1 MFGIVVREARKR
13 KDLNLNQL
21 SAQTGIDQTLISR
34 IENGGRLPTEDQ
46 LSILAENLSLDIREL
61 KKEWMT
67 EKVLKIVKYS
77 PFAQEVLAV
86 AESRIEYLSNEN
98 RHEIDKL
105 KSEVQGKLNILDD
118 LKEKWKTVQPLNAT
132 QKRKM
137 EEYFDVSYTFES
149 NRIEGNTLTLQETK
163 LVGYDGLT
171 IGGKSL
177 VEHLEAVNHL
187 EAISF
192 IRDLAVNKE
201 PISKRILLEIHRLIL
216 KEVDKE
222 NAGRYRQIPVRIS
235 GSQHEPPQPYLI
247 DKLMEDFFEFYAYQQ
262 GRIHPVILAA
272 EMHERLVS
280 IHPFVDGNGRTARL
294 LMNLILVRNGY
305 TRANIKGDLASR
317 MNYYKSLEEV
327 QVNNDRALF
336 YDLVMDETIKSMEE
350 HLALV

>member
-1 MFGIVVREARKR
+1 
-13 KDLNLNQL
+13 
-21 SAQTGIDQTLISR
+21 
-34 IENGGRLPTEDQ
+34 
-46 LSILAENLSLDIREL
+46 
-61 KKEWMT
+61 
-67 EKVLKIVKYS
+67 
-77 PFAQEVLAV
+77 
-86 AESRIEYLSNEN
+86 
-98 RHEIDKL
+98 
-105 KSEVQGKLNILDD
+105 
-118 LKEKWKTVQPLNAT
+118 VQPLNAT
-132 QKRKM
+132 QKMKM

-247 DKLMEDFFEFYAYQQ
+247 DKLMEDFFEFYSYQE

-305 TRANIKGDLASR
+305 TRANIKGDLSSR

-327 QVNNDRALF
+327 QVNNDRVLF
-336 YDLVMDETIKSMEE
+336 YDLVMEEAIKSMEE
-350 HLALV
+350 HLALA